1 MPITESG
8 ITLNFPDNNYFRLG
22 DCDGYK
28 KIQNNFS
35 EMDACW
41 YDQVND
47 TLYLIEL
54 KNWENN
60 NLQEENDP
68 NFSEAKI
75 NEMKKGISDYRI
87 YNLLKKSIDTTCMFM
102 SILLNK
108 PFASNIQTCSP
119 FTITNNTKIKL
130 LSIINWTEADSS
142 YISNINTA
150 YKSKF
155 NSYAKLFDIK
165 AFLVLTKEKAAENFN
180 WIS

>member
-8 ITLNFPDNNYFRLG
+8 ITLNFPDNNYFRLE

-28 KIQNNFS
+28 KIQSNFS

-54 KNWENN
+54 KDWGNN

-68 NFSEAKI
+68 DFSETKI
-75 NEMKKGISDYRI
+75 SEMKEGISKHRI

-102 SILLNK
+102 SILLGK
-108 PFASNIQTCSP
+108 PYAANIQACSP
-119 FTITNNTKIKL
+119 FTITNKTKVNL
-130 LSIINWTEADSS
+130 LSIINWTDADSS
-142 YISNINTA
+142 YISNINTVF
-150 YKSKF
+150 KTKF
-155 NSYAKLFDIK
+155 HSYARLFDIK
-165 AFLVLTKEKAAENFN
+165 AFLVLTKEKAAEKFD

>member
-1 MPITESG
+1 MPITESS

-28 KIQNNFS
+28 KIQDNFS

-41 YDQVND
+41 YDQAND
-47 TLYLIEL
+47 ILYLIEL
-54 KNWENN
+54 KDWRSN
-60 NLQEENDP
+60 NLKEENDP
-68 NFSEAKI
+68 NFSQTKI
-75 NEMKKGISDYRI
+75 SEMKKGISEYRI

-102 SILLNK
+102 SILLGK
-108 PFASNIQTCSP
+108 QYAHNIQSCSP
-119 FTITNNTKIKL
+119 FIITNNTTVKL
-130 LSIINWTEADSS
+130 LSIINWTDTDSS

-155 NSYAKLFDIK
+155 QSYAKLFDIK
-165 AFLVLTKEKAAENFN
+165 TFLVLTKEKAVEKFD